1 MTSQV
6 PKPTSI
12 MVRDDTP
19 STRTQSD
26 AIIETHH
33 LSLLPEELIENICA
47 YLPKTDMG
55 NFRLT
60 ARILKEKSNH
70 AFSVCHF
77 KVTQIMLTLE
87 SLETLI
93 NKIANDPRYGASV
106 KELQICLVTF
116 PLQAKSQLT
125 GQPLT
130 EKEIKAFEMSSS
142 VERDTDTEDASPAAG
157 GSEQKFLDTLK
168 RTRRK
173 LYSRHHHSQNL
184 LRTQSIDVTLLAE
197 ALRCLPALE
206 SISILGNLDPM
217 NPPWGARNVQSDIGI
232 WPPSVF
238 CMTATKTQ
246 LSPGYGRPWG
256 ETDVVRY
263 CKRFSTHTMAVVFG
277 ALSRSDIK
285 LKRALRLEGAP
296 YSFPIPSKSDSRRLF
311 PTATPSRTFSSDRIQ
326 DLLPAF
332 SDLKELS
339 LKAYHYQRF
348 IGDNFSL
355 TDLTPFTWTSK
366 FTPLWQSIRILSI
379 AGAGHAHEA
388 SIFGDST
395 SPHPATKPS
404 NKLGAAIFPHLRVLK
419 ITDTL
424 FRIENIIQML
434 QNHSSTLEALCIHNC
449 TPVSRL
455 DYVDLLRSLTSLP
468 VLLSLDLHRGSPTSG
483 YHKYMNRWT
492 LEGMQSVTE
501 IKIKKKTAAAF
512 QNALEVKIAAVL
524 ATNKTPWG
532 SK

>member
-6 PKPTSI
+6 PKTTSI

-19 STRTQSD
+19 STPSQSE
-26 AIIETHH
+26 AMIETHH

-60 ARILKEKSNH
+60 SRILKEKSNH
-70 AFSVCHF
+70 AFAICHF
-77 KVTQIMLTLE
+77 KITQIMLTLE

-116 PLQAKSQLT
+116 PLQAKSHLT

-130 EKEIKAFEMSSS
+130 EKEIKALEMISSA
-142 VERDTDTEDASPAAG
+142 ERDTDTKDALPDAC
-157 GSEQKFLDTLK
+157 GSEQKFLDRLK

-206 SISILGNLDPM
+206 SITILGNLHPM
-217 NPPWGARNVQSDIGI
+217 NPPWGARNVQRDIGR
-232 WPPSVF
+232 WPASVF
-238 CMTATKTQ
+238 CKTATQTQ
-246 LSPGYGRPWG
+246 LNPTYDYLLGGA
-256 ETDVVRY
+256 DVVRY
-263 CKRFSTHTMAVVFG
+263 WKRFSIHTMAVVFG
-277 ALSRSDIK
+277 ALIRSDIK
-285 LKRALRLEGAP
+285 LKRALRIEGAP
-296 YSFPIPSKSDSRRLF
+296 YSFPMPLKSDSRRLF
-311 PTATPSRTFSSDRIQ
+311 PTETPSRTFSSDRIQ

-339 LKAYHYQRF
+339 LKAFHYQGF
-348 IGDNFSL
+348 VANTFSL
-355 TDLTPFTWTSK
+355 MDLTPFTWTSK
-366 FTPLWQSIRILSI
+366 FTPLWQSIRVLSI
-379 AGAGHAHEA
+379 AGAGHAHEP
-388 SIFGDST
+388 SIFENTS
-395 SPHPATKPS
+395 SPHKATTTS
-404 NKLGAAIFPHLRVLK
+404 NKLGAAIFPHLRVLN

-424 FRIENIIQML
+424 FRLENIIQML
-434 QNHSSTLEALCIHNC
+434 RNHSSTLEALCIHNC

-455 DYVDLLRSLTSLP
+455 DYVDLLRFLTSLP
-468 VLLSLDLHRGSPTSG
+468 VLLSLDLHRGSWASG
-483 YHKYMNRWT
+483 HHKYTNRWT
-492 LEGMQSVTE
+492 LEGMQSVTK
-501 IKIKKKTAAAF
+501 INIKKQTAAAF
-512 QNALEVKIAAVL
+512 QNALEFKIEAVL
-524 ATNKTPWG
+524 ATNKTLWG
-532 SK
+532 LK